1 MATKYSSVSDSLF
14 IIEEGIGVK
23 FKDLEHSAWHS
34 TPEQKVSISNK
45 RQTTTAID
53 NLMRFTLETSRIFF
67 NNGW

>member
-34 TPEQKVSISNK
+34 TPE
-45 RQTTTAID
+45 
-53 NLMRFTLETSRIFF
+53 
-67 NNGW
+67 